1 MCNLGKAW
9 QLNREGMQA
18 CNKGDFEKAENN
30 LKTAIQMSQ
39 CKSKKIHR
47 ATLHNNLAVVLQMS
61 GKVEEAVKAYD
72 LAIGFLNPGHKGQ
85 AALIERIESKKE
97 ELKQKLAA

>member
-9 QLNREGMQA
+9 NLSREGMKA
-18 CNKGDFEKAENN
+18 CNEGDFEKAENN

-61 GKVEEAVKAYD
+61 GKVEDAVSAYD
-72 LAIGFLNPGHKGQ
+72 LAIGFLNPDHKGQ
-85 AALIERIESKKE
+85 AALIDRIASKRD
-97 ELKQKLAA
+97 ELKRKIAA

>member
-1 MCNLGKAW
+1 MCKLGKAW
-9 QLNREGMQA
+9 ELNREGMQA
-18 CNKGDFEKAENN
+18 CNNGEFDKAESN

-61 GKVEEAVKAYD
+61 GKMEEAIHAYD

-85 AALIERIESKKE
+85 AALIERIESKRE
-97 ELKQKLAA
+97 QLIQQLAA

>member
-39 CKSKKIHR
+39 CKSKKSIAQPCTTILR
-47 ATLHNNLAVVLQMS
+47 LS
-61 GKVEEAVKAYD
+61 YKCPVK
-72 LAIGFLNPGHKGQ
+72 
-85 AALIERIESKKE
+85 
-97 ELKQKLAA
+97 

>member
-1 MCNLGKAW
+1 MCKLGKAW
-9 QLNREGMQA
+9 ELNREGMQA
-18 CNKGDFEKAENN
+18 CNNGDFKKAEDS
-30 LKTAIQMSQ
+30 LKAAIGMSQ

-61 GKVEEAVKAYD
+61 GKADEAVHAYD

-85 AALIERIESKKE
+85 AALIERFESKRDA
-97 ELKQKLAA
+97 LKQKLAA

>member
-1 MCNLGKAW
+1 MCKLGKAW
-9 QLNREGMQA
+9 ELNREGMQA
-18 CNKGDFEKAENN
+18 CNNGEFDKAESN

-61 GKVEEAVKAYD
+61 GKMEEAVQAYD
-72 LAIGFLNPGHKGQ
+72 LAISFLNPGHKGQ
-85 AALIERIESKKE
+85 AALIERIESKRE
-97 ELKQKLAA
+97 QLIQQLAA